1 MSTKKLNSNGFIAF
15 LLLLIITIGLLSY
28 QNASEYA
35 DLKDVFKLEKE
46 ELEIELNRVIK
57 NYEGAVYNKDN
68 ASLNLSNKLH
78 DIIKLKDTINS
89 LKSTDYRLFRF
100 YRKRI
105 SSLAKQNEI
114 LFKHIDSLNSVNNQ
128 LLSKNDSVSEVL
140 ALKESQYIKLNYKKN
155 YLDQQERALKEKV
168 AIAEIIRTSVI
179 KVAAMKKRRSGK
191 HTSTSRSSKTDAF
204 KIEFNLLENNVINP
218 GPKAIYIQ
226 IVNNNSVIFP
236 AKEIVLKNSEKILC
250 NDILTAKYH
259 NKQLS
264 VISFIDVNRD
274 DINEGS
280 YKINVFVDGVFT
292 NHTII
297 DLK

>member
-1 MSTKKLNSNGFIAF
+1 MSFK
-15 LLLLIITIGLLSY
+15 
-28 QNASEYA
+28 E
-35 DLKDVFKLEKE
+35 LKQK
-46 ELEIELNRVIK
+46 I
-57 NYEGAVYNKDN
+57 
-68 ASLNLSNKLH
+68 
-78 DIIKLKDTINS
+78 
-89 LKSTDYRLFRF
+89 
-100 YRKRI
+100 
-105 SSLAKQNEI
+105 
-114 LFKHIDSLNSVNNQ
+114 
-128 LLSKNDSVSEVL
+128 
-140 ALKESQYIKLNYKKN
+140 
-155 YLDQQERALKEKV
+155 
-168 AIAEIIRTSVI
+168 AIAEIIEISSI
-179 KVAAMKKRRSGK
+179 KVVAMKKRRSGK
-191 HTSTSRSSKTDAF
+191 HTSTSRSNKTDAF

>member
-46 ELEIELNRVIK
+46 ELELELNRVIK

-68 ASLNLSNKLH
+68 AYLNLSNKLH

-168 AIAEIIRTSVI
+168 AIAEIIKTSVI
-179 KVAAMKKRRSGK
+179 KVAAMKKEEVVN
-191 HTSTSRSSKTDAF
+191 T
-204 KIEFNLLENNVINP
+204 LLP
-218 GPKAIYIQ
+218 LDL
-226 IVNNNSVIFP
+226 
-236 AKEIVLKNSEKILC
+236 AKQMLLK
-250 NDILTAKYH
+250 
-259 NKQLS
+259 
-264 VISFIDVNRD
+264 
-274 DINEGS
+274 
-280 YKINVFVDGVFT
+280 
-292 NHTII
+292 
-297 DLK
+297 